1 MTDPN
6 AILDHDRDLRTALA
20 SFSTAE
26 LFEEIDGHLDGEL
39 VEIEVLSVNYPLEM
53 IRASLRLVEDYYSLS
68 HQLKDEGAKEQLGP
82 LITMLASARDALV
95 ILEGKRTATAKAV
108 DELRRRIEAEGRAA
122 AERERAEDEQMGL
135 APEKA
140 GRFRRG

>member
-1 MTDPN
+1 MTDLN
-6 AILDHDRDLRTALA
+6 AILDHDRDLRAALA
-20 SFSTAE
+20 SFSTSE
-26 LFEEIDGHLDGEL
+26 LFEEIDSHLDGEL
-39 VEIEVLSVNYPLEM
+39 VKIEVLSVNYPLEM
-53 IRASLRLVEDYYSLS
+53 IRASLMLVEDYYSLA
-68 HQLKDEGAKEQLGP
+68 HELRDEGAKERLGP
-82 LITMLASARDALV
+82 LISMLGSAREALV

-122 AERERAEDEQMGL
+122 ARERAEDEQMGL